1 MIELQKQVWSHLFQ
15 SIGQYW
21 PSSPSDIMVIDKYT
35 VSEIGRETTEDYIIR
50 ELSLKVMKED
60 DDPESEPEVSMES
73 LIC

>member
-1 MIELQKQVWSHLFQ
+1 
-15 SIGQYW
+15 
-21 PSSPSDIMVIDKYT
+21 MVIDKYT